1 MKQGESL
8 SAFESNVLMAVLS
21 ESATVTDFDSN

>member
-1 MKQGESL
+1 MKQGEAL

-21 ESATVTDFDSN
+21 ESATVMELRQ